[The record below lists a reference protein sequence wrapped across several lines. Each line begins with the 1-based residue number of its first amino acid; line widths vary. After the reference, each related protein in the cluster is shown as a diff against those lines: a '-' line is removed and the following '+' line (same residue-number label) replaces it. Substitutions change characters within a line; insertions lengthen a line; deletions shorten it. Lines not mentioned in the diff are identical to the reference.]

1 MILTYIILEA
11 IVTYLHLYLISY
23 LTVDVDYT
31 AINSQVIFTPT
42 NQGQTLC
49 RSIPV
54 DDDLICEA
62 DETISVSVTTADP
75 AVILSPSSALVT
87 IIDNDGKFLQQ

>member
-1 MILTYIILEA
+1 M
-11 IVTYLHLYLISY
+11 
-23 LTVDVDYT
+23 DDYT
-31 AINSQVIFTPT
+31 AINSQVIFTPA

-54 DDDLICEA
+54 NDDLICEA

-75 AVILSPSSALVT
+75 AVNLSPSSAVVT